1 MVSFEWSHYR
11 NSSTDSNVRTTSQDP
26 SFTLEVKG
34 FESKATQ
41 TIDFVDTETEL
52 KWKIDREYTDTTS
65 YAGSMQ
71 KNISF

>member
-1 MVSFEWSHYR
+1 MSWKWKVWKH
-11 NSSTDSNVRTTSQDP
+11 
-26 SFTLEVKG
+26 
-34 FESKATQ
+34 ATQ